1 MASFLFQRAELYAP
15 DYRGVKDILVVEG
28 RIAAIGDS
36 LDPGIPGLQKIDMSG
51 AKALP
56 GFIDQH
62 VHVTGGG
69 GEGGEH
75 TRAPELSVEEAAEC
89 GDTTVVGVLGADVI
103 SRPVVSL
110 LAKIRGLRRE
120 GLSTWMWTG
129 SSPLSGKFAFFG
141 KLV

>member
-69 GEGGEH
+69 GEGVPGRRSFLLRKQRSAA
-75 TRAPELSVEEAAEC
+75 TRL
-89 GDTTVVGVLGADVI
+89 
-103 SRPVVSL
+103 
-110 LAKIRGLRRE
+110 
-120 GLSTWMWTG
+120 
-129 SSPLSGKFAFFG
+129 
-141 KLV
+141 